1 MSEVS
6 QIACT
11 HCRNGWFEGTEVEC
25 VNGVLIDIDEAHE
38 GWHRDVIYPPAPCI
52 SQSED
57 WPDGDR
63 GCQERL
69 DEWAAQGKTMTDR
82 QTAVEAMARAFVR
95 AKGNDPDAE
104 LKLCG
109 VGPRRPAW
117 QHIEGPIHEALDA
130 LLGHLAAHG
139 GQIVPKSFPQYREEN
154 GVAWQDEKLLEV
166 IEQADEAYRKAQVH
180 STGGQT
186 VDAAWGRKYGRM
198 LAAVRVLLAAAS
210 SPIIAE

>member
-1 MSEVS
+1 
-6 QIACT
+6 
-11 HCRNGWFEGTEVEC
+11 
-25 VNGVLIDIDEAHE
+25 
-38 GWHRDVIYPPAPCI
+38 
-52 SQSED
+52 
-57 WPDGDR
+57 
-63 GCQERL
+63 
-69 DEWAAQGKTMTDR
+69 MTD
-82 QTAVEAMARAFVR
+82 QTQSAVEVMARAFVR

-180 STGGQT
+180 SIGGQT
-186 VDAAWGRKYGRM
+186 VDAAWGRQYGRM
-198 LAAVRVLLAAAS
+198 LAAVRVLLAAAPGWQIVPKVATGRMVVAGLEHGGIGAGLAYDDMLAAAPQFPGS
-210 SPIIAE
+210 EE